1 MPIVSIS
8 LNQDILSE
16 IDNLK
21 KSLGFSGRSEA
32 IRAGIRNFVSEE
44 KQKTELSG
52 KVHAILLV
60 VHSDK
65 FDHIV
70 SGIKHNFEDLI
81 TTHLHSKIE
90 GDKCMELFVING
102 AQPGGRRYTQRTWPR
117 QATRSTHYRRGE
129 NPWATPVDGID
140 LCSGVLPQAGVSD
153 RTQGYAPRKGVECVR
168 EMLQVQQLRRDCGI
182 T

>member
-52 KVHAILLV
+52 NVYAILLV

-102 AQPGGRRYTQRTWPR
+102 EAEKV
-117 QATRSTHYRRGE
+117 ST
-129 NPWATPVDGID
+129 
-140 LCSGVLPQAGVSD
+140 
-153 RTQGYAPRKGVECVR
+153 
-168 EMLQVQQLRRDCGI
+168 I
-182 T
+182 TKDFQTNKKMDTVKLVTL